1 MILVIVAKYFDHKN
15 SDIPKD
21 NWVDRIAP
29 IAARPYLRLARIDRP
44 IGTWLL
50 LLPGWWALSI
60 APKAGGFP
68 DPFLF
73 LLFGAGA
80 ILMRAA
86 GCIIND
92 LFDRKFDSSVARTA
106 NRPLASGDISISHAC
121 IFLVVLFTLSLL
133 ILVQFNR
140 LSVIIGF
147 LSLVLIIPYPLMKR
161 ITYWPQAWLG
171 LTFNWGAILGWTAI
185 NNEITISTL
194 LLYSAGFFW
203 TMSYDTIYA
212 HQDKIDD
219 LIIGIKST
227 ARLFGNKSRFYVGLF
242 FIISLLLLL
251 LCGFFSNLSWPYY
264 IGLLLAALQAAW
276 QTFTIDFDDPNSCL
290 LYFKSNRDFGL
301 IILIAIIFGQIM

>member
-60 APKAGGFP
+60 APKAGGLP

-121 IFLVVLFTLSLL
+121 IFLVVLFILSLL

-203 TMSYDTIYA
+203 TLSYDTIYA

-242 FIISLLLLL
+242 FFISLLLLL

>member
-1 MILVIVAKYFDHKN
+1 VAKYFDHKN
-15 SDIPKD
+15 SDIPKN

-60 APKAGGFP
+60 APKAGGLP

-203 TMSYDTIYA
+203 TLSYDTIYA

-242 FIISLLLLL
+242 FFISLLLLL

-276 QTFTIDFDDPNSCL
+276 QTFTINFDDPKSCL

>member
-1 MILVIVAKYFDHKN
+1 MAKYFDHKN

-203 TMSYDTIYA
+203 TLSYDTIYA

>member
-1 MILVIVAKYFDHKN
+1 MAKYFDHKN

-60 APKAGGFP
+60 APKAGGLP

-203 TMSYDTIYA
+203 TLSYDTIYA

-242 FIISLLLLL
+242 FFISLLLLL

-276 QTFTIDFDDPNSCL
+276 QTFTINFDDPKSCL

>member
-1 MILVIVAKYFDHKN
+1 MAKYFDHKN

-60 APKAGGFP
+60 APKAGGLP

-203 TMSYDTIYA
+203 TLSYDTIYA

>member
-1 MILVIVAKYFDHKN
+1 MAKYFDHKN
-15 SDIPKD
+15 SDIPKN

-203 TMSYDTIYA
+203 TLSYDTIYA

-242 FIISLLLLL
+242 FFISLLLLL

-276 QTFTIDFDDPNSCL
+276 QTFTINFDDPKSCL

>member
-1 MILVIVAKYFDHKN
+1 MAKYFDHKN
-15 SDIPKD
+15 SDIPKN

-60 APKAGGFP
+60 APKAGGLP

-203 TMSYDTIYA
+203 TLSYDTIYA

-227 ARLFGNKSRFYVGLF
+227 ARLFGNKSRFYIGLF
-242 FIISLLLLL
+242 FFISLLLLL

-276 QTFTIDFDDPNSCL
+276 QTFTINFDDPKSCL

>member
-1 MILVIVAKYFDHKN
+1 MAKYFDHKN
-15 SDIPKD
+15 SDIPKN

-60 APKAGGFP
+60 APKAGGLP

-203 TMSYDTIYA
+203 TLSYDTIYA

-227 ARLFGNKSRFYVGLF
+227 ARLFGNKSRFYIGLF
-242 FIISLLLLL
+242 FFISL
-251 LCGFFSNLSWPYY
+251 
-264 IGLLLAALQAAW
+264 
-276 QTFTIDFDDPNSCL
+276 
-290 LYFKSNRDFGL
+290 
-301 IILIAIIFGQIM
+301 

>member
-1 MILVIVAKYFDHKN
+1 VAKYFDHKN
-15 SDIPKD
+15 SDIPKN

-60 APKAGGFP
+60 APKAGGLP

-203 TMSYDTIYA
+203 TLSYDTIYA

-242 FIISLLLLL
+242 FFISLLLLF

-276 QTFTIDFDDPNSCL
+276 QTFTINFDDPKSCL

>member
-1 MILVIVAKYFDHKN
+1 MPKYFDHKN
-15 SDIPKD
+15 SDIPKN

-29 IAARPYLRLARIDRP
+29 TAARPYLRLARIDRP

-60 APKAGGFP
+60 APKAGGMP

-73 LLFGAGA
+73 MLFGAGA

-106 NRPLASGDISISHAC
+106 NRPLASGAITIPHAF
-121 IFLVVLFTLSLL
+121 IFLLVLFTLSLL
-133 ILVQFNR
+133 ILAQFNR

-147 LSLVLIIPYPLMKR
+147 LSLILIIPYPLMKR
-161 ITYWPQAWLG
+161 ITWWPQAWLG
-171 LTFNWGAILGWTAI
+171 LTFNWGAILGWTVI

-194 LLYSAGFFW
+194 LLYGAGFFW

-212 HQDKIDD
+212 HQDKSDD
-219 LIIGIKST
+219 SIIGIQST
-227 ARLFGNKSRFYVGLF
+227 ARLFGSKSRFYICIF

-264 IGLLLAALQAAW
+264 IGLMLAALHAIW
-276 QTFTIDFDDPNSCL
+276 QTFTINFDDPKCCL
-290 LYFKSNRDFGL
+290 FYFKSNRDFGL
-301 IILIAIIFGQIM
+301 IILVAIILGQIM

>member
-1 MILVIVAKYFDHKN
+1 MAKYFDHKN
-15 SDIPKD
+15 SDIPKN

-60 APKAGGFP
+60 APKAGGLP

-203 TMSYDTIYA
+203 TLSYDTIYA

-242 FIISLLLLL
+242 FFISLLLLF

-276 QTFTIDFDDPNSCL
+276 QTFTINFDDPKSCL

>member
-15 SDIPKD
+15 SDIPKN

-60 APKAGGFP
+60 APKAGGLP

-203 TMSYDTIYA
+203 TLSYDTIYA

-242 FIISLLLLL
+242 FFISLLLLL

-276 QTFTIDFDDPNSCL
+276 QTFTINFDDPKSCL